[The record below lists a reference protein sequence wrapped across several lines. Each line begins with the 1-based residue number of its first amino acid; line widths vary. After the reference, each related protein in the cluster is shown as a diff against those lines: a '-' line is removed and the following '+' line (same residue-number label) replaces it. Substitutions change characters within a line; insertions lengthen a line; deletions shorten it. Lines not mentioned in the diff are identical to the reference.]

1 MKIHTVERSVTCER
15 SLSNHKIWQNTDV
28 YTQARRTTFC
38 GNTFTLLDCLLNH
51 KQTHIGKS
59 YQFDICG
66 EFIQSSNVIIW
77 HSYFCEKCDN
87 LKKHAVYQNTI
98 SLVSKEMKQQNGGCT
113 MYIVTSQIDIVYIQ
127 WKNKFLLVG
136 EIGVCTL

>member
-1 MKIHTVERSVTCER
+1 MTKHRRIHTSEKNYLLWEHIYSFG
-15 SLSNHKIWQNTDV
+15 LSIKPQTDS
-28 YTQARRTTFC
+28 YRKKF
-38 GNTFTLLDCLLNH
+38 
-51 KQTHIGKS
+51 